1 MMLWLIL
8 TLAAIW
14 LVLCAMAVVL
24 CVAAARGDREE
35 SARLR
40 LMSALRV
47 GHKRRGPRDRS
58 RGAFARMSRAV
69 RSRTAPPEDSVAT
82 RRVKQ
87 RPPV

>member
-40 LMSALRV
+40 LVSALRA
-47 GHKRRGPRDRS
+47 GHKRRGS
-58 RGAFARMSRAV
+58 RGAFARVSRAV